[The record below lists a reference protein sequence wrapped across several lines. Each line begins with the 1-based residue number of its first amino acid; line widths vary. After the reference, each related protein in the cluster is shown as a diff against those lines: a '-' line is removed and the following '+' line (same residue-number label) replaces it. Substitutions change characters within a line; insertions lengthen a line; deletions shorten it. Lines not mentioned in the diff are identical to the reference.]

1 HHFQYDDL
9 HRLTQSSGVYGT
21 IDFAYDK
28 IGNLTQKTSPADN
41 EHVNDELINL
51 GTLTYGNTSGAQN
64 RFGKGN
70 NPGPHAVTSTQSG
83 LKYDYDANGNMTSH
97 ATGDVYEWDYNNRL
111 THIVKDDNQ
120 AWYTYDYTGQRV
132 SKQVRDAS
140 GDQWT
145 SYIGKEFEIRGDN
158 AYKYVFANGKRVARF
173 KTDVPISAIKTQTI
187 PLVPGW
193 NFVAFTLEPTDP
205 NADSV
210 FASIQSLLTEA
221 YTYDSKTGNYR
232 RYAPKR
238 LNVIGPI
245 RAHKGYLLNVT

>member
-1 HHFQYDDL
+1 
-9 HRLTQSSGVYGT
+9 
-21 IDFAYDK
+21 
-28 IGNLTQKTSPADN
+28 
-41 EHVNDELINL
+41 
-51 GTLTYGNTSGAQN
+51 
-64 RFGKGN
+64 
-70 NPGPHAVTSTQSG
+70 
-83 LKYDYDANGNMTSH
+83 
-97 ATGDVYEWDYNNRL
+97 
-111 THIVKDDNQ
+111 Q

-132 SKQVRDAS
+132 SKHVRDAS

-145 SYIGKEFEIRGDN
+145 SYIGKEYEIRGDN

-193 NFVAFTLEPTDP
+193 NFVAFTLEPIDR

-210 FASIQSLLTEA
+210 FASIRSLLTEA

-245 RAHKGYLLNVT
+245 RAHKGYLLNVTHAVDLTIQGAPPVEAIQLAKGWNLIGFPITEAKPVKDV